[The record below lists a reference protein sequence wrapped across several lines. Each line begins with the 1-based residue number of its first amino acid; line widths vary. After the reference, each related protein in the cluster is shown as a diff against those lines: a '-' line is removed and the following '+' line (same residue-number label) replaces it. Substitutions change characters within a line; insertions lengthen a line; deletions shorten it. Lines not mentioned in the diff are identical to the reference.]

1 MGLGA
6 GSDLGM
12 SVPGNGEDRV
22 EQRAAELLPEELAVG
37 SADPEAQAEAILDDS
52 DEREAGL
59 SGPDS
64 FVEHR
69 TSEQTVAPGEA
80 TR

>member
-1 MGLGA
+1 V
-6 GSDLGM
+6 GSGRLM
-12 SVPGNGEDRV
+12 SNPANDTDRV
-22 EQRAAELLPEELAVG
+22 EQRAADLLPEELAAG
-37 SADPEAQAEAILDDS
+37 SADPRAQAEAILEDS
-52 DEREAGL
+52 DEREGRQ

-69 TSEQTVAPGEA
+69 TSEQTVVPGEA

>member
-1 MGLGA
+1 MNV
-6 GSDLGM
+6 SRKDD
-12 SVPGNGEDRV
+12 DRV
-22 EQRAAELLPEELAVG
+22 EQRAADLLPEELITG
-37 SADPEAQAEAILDDS
+37 SADPEAQAEAILEDS
-52 DEREAGL
+52 DEREAEM

-69 TSEQTVAPGEA
+69 TSEQTVTPGEA